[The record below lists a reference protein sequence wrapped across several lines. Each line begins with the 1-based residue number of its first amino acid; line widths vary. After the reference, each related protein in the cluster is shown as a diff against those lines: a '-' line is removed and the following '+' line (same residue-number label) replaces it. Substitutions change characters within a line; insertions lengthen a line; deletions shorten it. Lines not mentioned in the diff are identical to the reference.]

1 MHTKSNSSLRKASAT
16 NPAKGTGTESFRRPA
31 YECKNQTMGME
42 LTVYLPGIEA
52 DAVDVEGAGT
62 DLTVTARKPHFVREN
77 FAALHLERA
86 QRDYRLRIRVGTS
99 FDYAAMQAEISHGV
113 LTVKLPRRRLR
124 ASFPGARTTLV
135 AA

>member
-1 MHTKSNSSLRKASAT
+1 MHKKSNSSLTKARSDRSA
-16 NPAKGTGTESFRRPA
+16 PASGAESFRRPA
-31 YECKNQTMGME
+31 YECKTQVGAME

-52 DAVDVEGAGT
+52 SAVDVEGAGT

-77 FAALHLERA
+77 FDALHLERA
-86 QRDYRLRIRVGTS
+86 QRDYRLRLRVGTC

-113 LTVKLPRRRLR
+113 LKIKLPRRRVR
-124 ASFPGARTTLV
+124 ASFPRAGANLV